1 LSKAP
6 EGRTPFAL
14 DGRPLGRHRR
24 RRSLGRRALAA
35 LIRRPLLTVGQV
47 AQAHGMQRAGYR
59 LGQIAGIL
67 GVLSSDLDR
76 ALWENIDTDVETLV
90 APRRPAPMF

>member
-1 LSKAP
+1 MNPTA
-6 EGRTPFAL
+6 
-14 DGRPLGRHRR
+14 
-24 RRSLGRRALAA
+24 GRRMRAGDPVSL
-35 LIRRPLLTVGQV
+35 RQV
-47 AQAHGMQRAGYR
+47 AQARGMQRAGYR

-76 ALWENIDTDVETLV
+76 ALWENIDTDVEELV

>member
-1 LSKAP
+1 VVNLN
-6 EGRTPFAL
+6 
-14 DGRPLGRHRR
+14 DRR
-24 RRSLGRRALAA
+24 RF
-35 LIRRPLLTVGQV
+35 PLSQPLTVHQV
-47 AQAHGMQRAGYR
+47 AQARGMQRAGYR

>member
-1 LSKAP
+1 M
-6 EGRTPFAL
+6 

-24 RRSLGRRALAA
+24 RLSLGRRAMAP
-35 LIRRPLLTVGQV
+35 LIRRERLTLGQV
-47 AQAHGMQRAGYR
+47 AQARQMQRAGYR

-67 GVLSSDLDR
+67 GVLSSDLDF
-76 ALWENIDTDVETLV
+76 ALWENIDTDVEAMV

>member
-1 LSKAP
+1 
-6 EGRTPFAL
+6 
-14 DGRPLGRHRR
+14 
-24 RRSLGRRALAA
+24 
-35 LIRRPLLTVGQV
+35 
-47 AQAHGMQRAGYR
+47 MQRAGYR

-90 APRRPAPMF
+90 ASRRPAPMF